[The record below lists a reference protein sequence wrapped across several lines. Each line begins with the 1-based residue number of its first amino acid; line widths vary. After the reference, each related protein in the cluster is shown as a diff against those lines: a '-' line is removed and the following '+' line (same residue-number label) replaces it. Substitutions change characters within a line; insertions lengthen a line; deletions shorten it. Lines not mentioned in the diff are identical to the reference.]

1 MYSMFHLEMVVGY
14 QTHNGWGRIRHLITP
29 RFVKG
34 KQDLDRQN
42 PVHHEGAGSF
52 IYIHLPLLA
61 DVKIT
66 LRFD

>member
-14 QTHNGWGRIRHLITP
+14 QE
-29 RFVKG
+29 

-52 IYIHLPLLA
+52 IYIYLPLLA